1 MTPEKLDSILARQLP
16 DAMKRARA
24 DLVLETGL
32 GDGYAETRAQ
42 LAAFLETSV
51 RKFPEHW
58 AKWLARRATCDAAS
72 DLDNSSKV
80 AQGDDIYE
88 TKGTGYVRCVS
99 FDLDE
104 TCWPTKPPIVQAQQV
119 LSSRMAV
126 AMPKAYAAG
135 AISQMGALFAEI
147 RTEKPL
153 VAHDLTEQRRLALL
167 RLAAMHGDTI
177 SSEDAAGIVDEFVT
191 SRSQTGAYLF
201 PDVSACIGS
210 LRAAGLVVGA
220 VTDGNAHVSRDQVV
234 APLFD
239 FSICAEEAGAT
250 KEGLAPHLMAAA
262 EAGCHP
268 SQVVHIGDSISK
280 DLIGALRC
288 GCRVVSKP

>member
-1 MTPEKLDSILARQLP
+1 VSNPRPVATVLTLSVRLLQLP

-104 TCWPTKPPIVQAQQV
+104 TCWPTKPPIVQ
-119 LSSRMAV
+119 
-126 AMPKAYAAG
+126 
-135 AISQMGALFAEI
+135 
-147 RTEKPL
+147 
-153 VAHDLTEQRRLALL
+153 
-167 RLAAMHGDTI
+167 
-177 SSEDAAGIVDEFVT
+177 
-191 SRSQTGAYLF
+191 
-201 PDVSACIGS
+201 VSLG
-210 LRAAGLVVGA
+210 
-220 VTDGNAHVSRDQVV
+220 
-234 APLFD
+234 
-239 FSICAEEAGAT
+239 
-250 KEGLAPHLMAAA
+250 
-262 EAGCHP
+262 
-268 SQVVHIGDSISK
+268 
-280 DLIGALRC
+280 
-288 GCRVVSKP
+288 